1 MELSLC
7 VHASSSFDARFYLLH
22 CCGFCSTLVIRSHL
36 GCILALH
43 KCLLFLRFKE
53 SENLLANKSCIF
65 ISLLWQCNPLND
77 FARTAVLRP
86 RASVCSVC
94 DAAIIDVTFR
104 PIVYSS

>member
-1 MELSLC
+1 MFMQAPVLMLD
-7 VHASSSFDARFYLLH
+7 FT
-22 CCGFCSTLVIRSHL
+22 CSTAVNSVVLRSHL
-36 GCILALH
+36 ACVIALR
-43 KCLLFLRFKE
+43 KCLLFLLFKE
-53 SENLLANKSCIF
+53 SENLLANKSCIS